1 MDGVFM
7 YKFLK
12 RLGICASIT
21 LFCWTLGVLADRQ
34 ELNNGLIR
42 FHVVANSD
50 SDSDQNIKLRVRDA
64 VLSSIQDDL
73 KKIGDIAAA
82 KAYIR
87 ENLPKIQTV
96 ANDTLESLGVDQ
108 QALVSFCRE
117 TFDIRHYDTFSL
129 PAGVYDSL
137 RIVIGS
143 GEGHNWW
150 CVTFPALCMS
160 AATEDFEAVA
170 ADAGLSQSLTNTI
183 SNDPDY
189 QIRFLLLDKLG
200 QLHSRFFPEK

>member
-1 MDGVFM
+1 M
-7 YKFLK
+7 
-12 RLGICASIT
+12 
-21 LFCWTLGVLADRQ
+21 GVLSDRQ
-34 ELNNGLIR
+34 QLNNGLIR

-50 SDSDQNIKLRVRDA
+50 SETDQNIKVQVRDA
-64 VLSSIQDDL
+64 VLSSIQNDL
-73 KKIGDIAAA
+73 KEIGNITKA

-87 ENLPKIQTV
+87 ENLPKIQNV
-96 ANDTLESLGVDQ
+96 ANDTLQCLGVDQ

-117 TFDIRHYDTFSL
+117 AFDIRHYDTFSL

-150 CVTFPALCMS
+150 CVTFPSLCMP
-160 AATEDFEAVA
+160 ATAEGFDAVA
-170 ADAGLSQSLTNTI
+170 ADAGLSESLTSTI
-183 SNDPDY
+183 SNEREF

-200 QLHSRFFPEK
+200 QLHSRIFSEK

>member
-7 YKFLK
+7 YQFLK
-12 RLGICASIT
+12 RLGICAAIA
-21 LFCWTLGVLADRQ
+21 LFCWTLGVLSDRQ
-34 ELNNGLIR
+34 ELNKSLIR

-50 SDSDQNIKLRVRDA
+50 SASDQDIKLRVRDA
-64 VLSSIQDDL
+64 VLSSIQEDL
-73 KKIGDIAAA
+73 KKIGDIDAA

-87 ENLPKIQTV
+87 ENIPKIQSV
-96 ANDTLESLGVDQ
+96 ANDTLERLGVDQ

-150 CVTFPALCMS
+150 CVTFPSLCLP
-160 AATEDFEAVA
+160 ATAESFDAVA
-170 ADAGLSQSLTNTI
+170 ADAGLSQSLTRTI
-183 SNDPDY
+183 SGEGEL

-200 QLHSRFFPEK
+200 QLHSRMFPGK

>member
-1 MDGVFM
+1 M
-7 YKFLK
+7 YKFFK
-12 RLGICASIT
+12 RLGICAFIA
-21 LFCWTLGVLADRQ
+21 LFCWTMGVLSDRQ

-64 VLSSIQDDL
+64 VLSSVQDDL
-73 KKIGDIAAA
+73 KKIGDIAEA

-96 ANDTLESLGVDQ
+96 ANNTLESLGVDH

-160 AATEDFEAVA
+160 AAAEDFETVA
-170 ADAGLSQSLTNTI
+170 ADAGLSQSLARTI
-183 SNDPDY
+183 SGEGDL